1 MFYIILPMTGFE
13 PQTSGSGSRRFATL
27 ATPRLGQVWLKIK
40 PVSLVPCQGELKS
53 WSSVFAFVIKYSG
66 RWRFQV
72 RGNQCDQ
79 IWQIFAT
86 LANVY
91 KSLTNF
97 DGLFL
102 IWQNDESTLENLW
115 HYWANFQCCIWPNI
129 EKSFNHQV
137 TLEAIAILSTVWPD
151 GYIIFLYLAI
161 YNSEKTS

>member
-102 IWQNDESTLENLW
+102 IWQNDDLLW
-115 HYWANFQCCIWPNI
+115 KICDIIGLIFSVAYGQILKNHLTIRSHWRQSQFWAQCDQTATSYFYIWP
-129 EKSFNHQV
+129 F
-137 TLEAIAILSTVWPD
+137 ATV
-151 GYIIFLYLAI
+151 
-161 YNSEKTS
+161 K